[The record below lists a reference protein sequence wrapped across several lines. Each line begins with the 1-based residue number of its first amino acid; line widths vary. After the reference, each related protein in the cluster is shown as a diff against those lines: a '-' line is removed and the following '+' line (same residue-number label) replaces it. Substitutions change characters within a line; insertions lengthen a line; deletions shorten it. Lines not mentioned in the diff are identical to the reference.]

1 MQGPCG
7 GGSRLTEGV
16 QACWAGWW
24 AGRVCWE
31 DGKRGWVGRPVGLAS
46 WRGLSRPSL
55 RGILLPFFFFCFI
68 FLLLYLNSILIFKF
82 GFQIGA
88 PNSLEF

>member
-1 MQGPCG
+1 MAAAAGERRARGRARLVGGPG
-7 GGSRLTEGV
+7 
-16 QACWAGWW
+16 ACAGKTRKK
-24 AGRVCWE
+24 G
-31 DGKRGWVGRPVGLAS
+31 VGRPVGLAG
-46 WRGLSRPSL
+46 WRGPSRLCL
-55 RGILLPFFFFCFI
+55 RGLLLPFFFFCFI